1 MLVKDVYKLAKIT
14 NKAVIIVANIDGVE
28 FPILTVL
35 DEEIQAIRRL
45 DNKFMLIIN
54 KKKVGKKNGSIK
66 VF

>member
-14 NKAVIIVANIDGVE
+14 NKAVIIVANTDGVE

-54 KKKVGKKNGSIK
+54 KKKGR
-66 VF
+66 

>member
-1 MLVKDVYKLAKIT
+1 MSVKDVYKIAKIT
-14 NKAVIIVANIDGVE
+14 NKAVVIVANTKGVE

-54 KKKVGKKNGSIK
+54 K
-66 VF
+66 